1 MTGLG
6 YFVLPSAGACTTTA
20 PAARDQFA
28 ALLLVDQ
35 QVLGPEHPDTLRD
48 RNNLVFWTGEAGDP
62 AAARD
67 QFAGL
72 LPVRERVS
80 GPEHPD
86 TLAARY
92 EPIFLQANFP

>member
-6 YFVLPSAGACTTTA
+6 YFVLPSDGACTTTA
-20 PAARDQFA
+20 P
-28 ALLLVDQ
+28 
-35 QVLGPEHPDTLRD
+35 
-48 RNNLVFWTGEAGDP
+48 
-62 AAARD
+62 AARD